1 MDTPKKYQYRKI
13 IGALATCILFFIPRV
28 DAAIL
33 TTNDPDAGNS
43 LGEAVSSE
51 DSIALVGDY
60 GNDIAG
66 TDAGSAYIYKNLD
79 NASGTITQN
88 ARLTT
93 TDAAPDDKLGIS
105 VSLSGS
111 NGLVGAHHKDTA
123 GSAYLYRGLDTAT
136 GTVMQ
141 DAKLNASDRAT
152 DDNFG
157 TSLSLSGSIGLVGAS
172 GDSDAGSSS
181 GSAYLFRDLD
191 TATGTVNENAKLTA
205 SDADAGDDFGGSVS
219 LSGSIGLIGA
229 ASNTDAGTNT
239 GSAYVFRNLDTATGT
254 VTENAKLT
262 ASNASEGDNF
272 GSSLSLSGS
281 IGLVGANAANNAA
294 GSAYLFRDLD
304 TATGDITENTILTAS
319 DAAENDIFGI
329 SVSLSGSVGLVGAAG
344 DDTGNGNGYGSGSV
358 YLYRN
363 LDTATGNVTEDIKIT
378 ASDTAQFDFFGFT
391 VNVSGNNFTIGTS
404 GKKKAYSGTV
414 SSITTVDAGD
424 TTEVISGYS
433 FESNHD
439 WIVGE
444 NSDRNQLTLSSG
456 DKADITEAGKSV
468 FIGKNA
474 GSDNNTLIIEGNL
487 VSNDIYVGSVD
498 GNTDNVLQI
507 EAGATFDLSDIFLAW
522 DNRIVIEGDY
532 SDSATLFALF
542 DDTNLKVETEAGGTY
557 ELATVAND
565 GTLWRSVFKDGYTT
579 IFTGTVPEP
588 TTYALITGLIV
599 LAWVASAKRR
609 KP

>member
-93 TDAAPDDKLGIS
+93 TDAAPDDNLGIS

-329 SVSLSGSVGLVGAAG
+329 SASLSGSVGLVGAAG

-565 GTLWRSVFKDGYTT
+565 GTLWQSVFKDGYTT

>member
-93 TDAAPDDKLGIS
+93 TDAAPNDKLGIS

>member
-93 TDAAPDDKLGIS
+93 TDAAPDDNLGIS

-239 GSAYVFRNLDTATGT
+239 GSAYVFRNLDTATGN

>member
-93 TDAAPDDKLGIS
+93 TDAAPDDNLGIS

>member
-93 TDAAPDDKLGIS
+93 TDAAPDDNLGIS

-111 NGLVGAHHKDTA
+111 NGLVGAHYKDTA

-239 GSAYVFRNLDTATGT
+239 GSAYVFRNLDTATGN

>member
-111 NGLVGAHHKDTA
+111 NGLVGAHYKDTA

-239 GSAYVFRNLDTATGT
+239 GSAYVFRNLDTATGN

>member
-111 NGLVGAHHKDTA
+111 NGLVGAHYKDTA

-229 ASNTDAGTNT
+229 ASNTDAGINT
-239 GSAYVFRNLDTATGT
+239 GSAYVFRNLDTATGN
-254 VTENAKLT
+254 VNENAKLT

-304 TATGDITENTILTAS
+304 TATGDITETAILTAS

-329 SVSLSGSVGLVGAAG
+329 SASLSGSVGLVGAAG

>member
-111 NGLVGAHHKDTA
+111 NGLVGAHYKDTA

>member
-93 TDAAPDDKLGIS
+93 TDAAPNDKLGIS

-191 TATGTVNENAKLTA
+191 TATGTVN
-205 SDADAGDDFGGSVS
+205 
-219 LSGSIGLIGA
+219 
-229 ASNTDAGTNT
+229 
-239 GSAYVFRNLDTATGT
+239 
-254 VTENAKLT
+254 ENAKLT

>member
-111 NGLVGAHHKDTA
+111 NGLVGAHYKDTA

-329 SVSLSGSVGLVGAAG
+329 SASLSGSVGLVGAAG